1 MHPMS
6 RLVLF
11 DIGGVLIRIRT
22 WDRALRAGGL
32 SAARC
37 SDLLP
42 RLDELEK
49 LWLDFESGA
58 CDWPA
63 FQGLLQARF
72 QLSPE
77 ESEAC
82 AFAILD
88 KAFPGSA
95 ELVDELR
102 RGGLHLGTL
111 SNTNAFH
118 WGHMASGSGPFR
130 LPIDGFEFPFTS
142 FQIRELKPRPE
153 IYVAAEKLSGHA
165 PSSIAFFDDRAE
177 NVRTALDRGWC
188 AERIDPDGSRPPA
201 QQIRSHLRRWGWIG

>member
-1 MHPMS
+1 MS

-37 SDLLP
+37 SALLP
-42 RLDELEK
+42 RLGELEN
-49 LWLDFESGA
+49 LWLEFERGA
-58 CDWPA
+58 CDWPT
-63 FQGLLQARF
+63 FQGQLEAQF
-72 QLSPE
+72 QLNTE

-88 KAFPGSA
+88 KSFPGTA
-95 ELVDELR
+95 DLVNELR
-102 RGGLHLGTL
+102 RAGLKLGTL
-111 SNTNAFH
+111 SNTNSFH

-130 LPIDGFEFPFTS
+130 MPFDGFEFPFTS
-142 FQIRELKPRPE
+142 FQIGELKPGHE
-153 IYVAAEKLSGHA
+153 IYAAAEKLSGQA

-188 AERIDPDGSRPPA
+188 AERIDPDGPRPPV
-201 QQIRSHLRRWGWIG
+201 QQIRSHLRRWGWVG